1 MSGKKNADLGRLLG
15 HRQASILEYLW
26 SHGPQSVS
34 ELHRGLGDREE
45 LAYTTVFTELTRM
58 LQKRLVR
65 KSNSGD
71 SHLSVRYTAA
81 VTREQL
87 VAAVVSQT
95 LGTLIAAHGRA
106 AVHGFVAAIAADPG
120 ALDELRSLL
129 RGTNPQKR

>member
-1 MSGKKNADLGRLLG
+1 MSGRQSADLGRVLG

-34 ELHRGLGDREE
+34 ELHRGLGECEE

-58 LQKRLVR
+58 VEKRLVR

-71 SHLSVRYTAA
+71 SHLSVRYAA
-81 VTREQL
+81 AITREQL
-87 VAAVVSQT
+87 VAAVVSET
-95 LGTLIAAHGRA
+95 LGSLIAAHGRA
-106 AVHGFVAAIAADPG
+106 AVHGFVDALAADPG

-129 RGTNPQKR
+129 RGKNPKKH